1 MSVASNPTVVAVSG
15 VKNSG
20 KTTLITAMLPHF
32 RRAGVQVAVV
42 KHDGRTFPPAPPDT
56 DTGRYLQAGAMG
68 AAIYDGERTKVIWRQ
83 APDLPGLLELFP
95 QADLILLEGEKHSLW
110 PKLELVRAGNSAQS
124 VCDPTTMLAL
134 VTDTDLRV
142 PGIPT
147 LCLNDPARVADFLMK
162 YLERGRST

>member
-1 MSVASNPTVVAVSG
+1 MRSIQEIDRELERARQKAARLRKLDVSVEDIERQLKRRRITEQH
-15 VKNSG
+15 
-20 KTTLITAMLPHF
+20 LIAQF
-32 RRAGVQVAVV
+32 QDAG
-42 KHDGRTFPPAPPDT
+42 
-56 DTGRYLQAGAMG
+56 
-68 AAIYDGERTKVIWRQ
+68 
-83 APDLPGLLELFP
+83 
-95 QADLILLEGEKHSLW
+95 LILMEGFDRSFW

-162 YLERGRST
+162 YLERRRST